1 LQTGVW
7 HTWADYL
14 ANIDYQRRMAIVTLG
29 PSVADPELIAVA
41 RYESMAH
48 EDVAEIA
55 LVVQDSWQGRGLGA
69 FLLREILRVGER
81 NGIQHFRGNVLAQNG
96 RMLRLL
102 HRWTDIRDQ
111 RREGSVVT
119 LDFTCKRGGA

>member
-81 NGIQHFRGNVLAQNG
+81 TASSTSEAMSSPRTAACSAYFTGGLTFGISGG
-96 RMLRLL
+96 RAA
-102 HRWTDIRDQ
+102 W
-111 RREGSVVT
+111 
-119 LDFTCKRGGA
+119 